1 MISHS
6 TGRIKKLDPRG
17 LLLPIGIASDGTE
30 LCNEQS
36 VTPMYVVNNALPQ
49 DEKRKRIHWI
59 LVRPSAER
67 IEREL

>member
-6 TGRIKKLDPRG
+6 AGKIRKLDPKG

-30 LCNEQS
+30 LCKEQS

-67 IEREL
+67 IGREL